1 MNRENWTVAE
11 NSSCTVCG
19 AAVEVGTATS
29 RCSDR
34 TCITRDRDNNLSTDS
49 DKDEVIEYWK
59 QKFEEE
65 CEKRADVEVGL
76 SHALTR
82 EEIRAAALSAFED
95 YVRADN
101 RTDAEDAEI
110 RVDTYL
116 SHLDKGWGWL
126 KEESDAV

>member
-34 TCITRDRDNNLSTDS
+34 NCITRDRDNNLSTDS
-49 DKDEVIEYWK
+49 DKDEVIDYWK
-59 QKFEEE
+59 DRCREAEGE
-65 CEKRADVEVGL
+65 L

-82 EEIRAAALSAFED
+82 EEIREAALSAFED
-95 YVRADN
+95 YIYADN
-101 RTDAEDAEI
+101 RTDAEGAEI
-110 RVDTYL
+110 RADTYL

-126 KEESDAV
+126 REESDAV